1 MQMADLI
8 EETLPKIAEING
20 GPEID
25 NYTLLHLCQCA
36 MTLITTFDTGPRLK
50 KIIKNT
56 TKIIERYRDRVFN
69 REQKA
74 MQTSYRV
81 CLSGL
86 NKKFE

>member
-1 MQMADLI
+1 
-8 EETLPKIAEING
+8 
-20 GPEID
+20 
-25 NYTLLHLCQCA
+25 

-50 KIIKNT
+50 KIIKNAA
-56 TKIIERYRDRVFN
+56 KIIEKYRDRVFS

-74 MQTSYRV
+74 MQFSFRI